1 MEEKCV
7 LLKKRKF
14 TILVVIMMVCT
25 MLISG
30 VAGSIAISSP
40 VSGDD
45 VIGENGS
52 GLSDRFQYHRIIED
66 MNNRENEKNLLNGLF
81 DVVIHTKCGDVEKSK
96 ELDWVRVDKI
106 DVDDDDGTGI
116 DGKDI
121 EIKYLIFPWMEFEPD
136 LAVGA
141 IFSITIDR
149 ITEDIKDE
157 NFTVT
162 LETTFGESEVQVGY
176 WSPDTEGNEVPDSVT
191 VSLMVLYY
199 PFQKGIG
206 YKLAL
211 IPDYD
216 GGNDNKEIVMLAN
229 YCRGDIERDFSIK
242 FDPAIETQIEYKPTR
257 SEGVWQY
264 EFIRFSESDSTVT
277 TTLRK
282 VDGAEERKTTFVIDK
297 LPKEMSFMLEFSPL
311 AQGGGKLLYESDEM
325 YDTELRIET
334 DFPGECKYAIV
345 KNTPRRISAEWNPS
359 LLNGFC
365 SIDIESEGTDF
376 ILKDSLIDPD
386 VNLSINNL
394 GSSDLTAT
402 WNLSQ
407 PGSFTL
413 VKTPGTGVDI
423 HLKMYDWIANISA
436 EMTSEYLSFS
446 WYLDMSGFLAIDTNW
461 DPVAAVEIE
470 IRAEGI
476 GIGIIAEPLR
486 AEDFYL
492 EWTVSPL
499 QIDWQGFIDPLSMD
513 IYLFLE
519 SIGWIQI
526 WGWF

>member
-1 MEEKCV
+1 MEKKCV
-7 LLKKRKF
+7 LLKKGKF
-14 TILVVIMMVCT
+14 TILVVFMMVFT
-25 MLISG
+25 MSISS
-30 VAGSIAISSP
+30 VAGSISISSQ
-40 VSGDD
+40 VSGNDA
-45 VIGENGS
+45 IKGNGS
-52 GLSDRFQYHRIIED
+52 GLSGRFQYHRIIEG
-66 MNNRENEKNLLNGLF
+66 MNNRESEKNLLNSLF

-96 ELDWVRVDKI
+96 ELDWIRVDKI
-106 DVDDDDGTGI
+106 DVDNDSDTGV

-162 LETTFGESEVQVGY
+162 LEATFGE
-176 WSPDTEGNEVPDSVT
+176 NEVPDSVT

-199 PFQKGIG
+199 LFQKGIG

-216 GGNDNKEIVMLAN
+216 GGNDDKEIVMLAN

-282 VDGAEERKTTFVIDK
+282 VDGDEERKTTFVIDK

-311 AQGGGKLLYESDEM
+311 AQGGGELLYESDEM
-325 YDTELRIET
+325 YDTELRVET

-386 VNLSINNL
+386 VNLSMNNL
-394 GSSDLTAT
+394 GSSNLTAT

-461 DPVAAVEIE
+461 DPVATVEIE

-499 QIDWQGFIDPLSMD
+499 HIDWHGFIDPLSMD
-513 IYLFLE
+513 IYLYLE

-526 WGWF
+526 WGWL